1 MRRLAGFSGGGRCS
15 HCFIGNLCG
24 PLSAWGVSHCA
35 LLPPPPALQWEQ
47 RCALCLSLL
56 LPPPKDCLAT
66 RPGRRP
72 VAVAR
77 VAVCA
82 RVAFRTP
89 PGLRHLCRPA
99 GAASGAA
106 LALRLQA
113 PDWPEKRNGASPLL
127 RRELALQQV
136 RSLGFKGW
144 SLFWPAVS
152 RSSPPAAAGAPPFGG
167 PVVTVL

>member
-1 MRRLAGFSGGGRCS
+1 MQPLFYRKPMWAAQCVGGCHTV
-15 HCFIGNLCG
+15 HCFPHPQLYSG
-24 PLSAWGVSHCA
+24 SKGVLFVSVYSC
-35 LLPPPPALQWEQ
+35 
-47 RCALCLSLL
+47 
-56 LPPPKDCLAT
+56 PPPKDCLAT

-89 PGLRHLCRPA
+89 PGLRHLCWPA